1 MSSLEARVEKFIQR
15 KVSGQIVNKEYVR
28 FEDLNFV
35 IVVNKVVWYAIH
47 IILEVYNE
55 NDDLDFVIYKKSE
68 HITKEGA
75 LESAENYK
83 DNCKFNHYNKL

>member
-1 MSSLEARVEKFIQR
+1 MSSLEVRVEKFIQR
-15 KVSGQIVNKEYVR
+15 KVSGQIINKEYVR

-47 IILEVYNE
+47 LILEVDNE

-75 LESAENYK
+75 LEKAENYK
-83 DNCKFNHYNKL
+83 EYRDSK